1 MTSQAKLPFITL
13 KMKPNEY
20 HQLMP
25 TLLDYAKT
33 KGLYDYVVGNETVKT
48 QDALNMQNQS
58 KISIYCTVLE
68 AQMTEQ
74 ETAHAAMVLKRLN
87 SNPLYAYHYKQ
98 PIHAVDPLRPT
109 QLEIDRSRYTV
120 LYNRESYEEYL
131 DITSETIKPLG
142 SAARAIQCKSI
153 RPSMSFIGYGGII
166 DQETTDA
173 SNVVRIRKHDYDD
186 IANEESRITPTIY
199 RYNPATDITDH
210 DVYAK
215 LTPANRSLAVD
226 KYTKSNKTFEVERL
240 RVLTLNAS
248 LLTFFKDC
256 IEGVSNSSAAQHLK
270 SEDWGKVLPEV
281 TKAYGAISSPPAADA
296 LQASLTSISM
306 SVDENVYKFMDRFQ
320 SLLANIHI
328 TFEAIEEV
336 PPAERLSFTQ
346 VYQSCLYTAAKWNIT
361 HPNNPA
367 FTHHLTVLLRLL
379 SAITDTRLHK
389 VVYDFNTKYTSNKE
403 RTVER
408 LVAVMHIGKA
418 ALPLN
423 EQSGHQVSTVTTS
436 DKTNG
441 TSGVQKFCTFHSF
454 GGNASSHSTA
464 DCKTINKGLT
474 KNDPTSS
481 QWQVMKD
488 TGEHYAARQKSSNA
502 SGNKRPNNS
511 NDKPSK
517 KSNKGGAF
525 CTNCVQLN
533 AGGESIP
540 DYVMRNHKAA
550 TCTITKRGSS
560 GSNSSKAANKAS
572 QPVPGM
578 PLTAEQLTQVALIL
592 QTVQQVSA
600 GTAAATSIKKSKK
613 ASFKDE
619 MSDSSSL

>member
-33 KGLYDYVVGNETVKT
+33 KGLYDYVVGNETVKS
-48 QDALNMQNQS
+48 QEILNTQNQS
-58 KISIYCTVLE
+58 KISIYCTILE
-68 AQMTEQ
+68 AQMIEQ

-87 SNPLYAYHYKQ
+87 SNPLYAYHYTQ

-109 QLEIDRSRYTV
+109 QLEVDRSRYTV

-131 DITSETIKPLG
+131 DITGETIKSPG

-186 IANEESRITPTIY
+186 IANQESRMTPSIQ
-199 RYNPATDITDH
+199 RYHPDTDLTDQ
-210 DVYAK
+210 DVYTK
-215 LTPANRSLAVD
+215 LTPANRSLAID

-248 LLTFFKDC
+248 LLTFFKEC

-296 LQASLTSISM
+296 LQASLTSIAM
-306 SVDENVYKFMDRFQ
+306 SVDETVYTFMDRFQ

-336 PPAERLSFTQ
+336 PQAERLSFTQ
-346 VYQSCLYTAAKWNIT
+346 VYQSCLYTAAKWKT
-361 HPNNPA
+361 AHPNNPA

-389 VVYDFNTKYTSNKE
+389 VVYDFNTKYTSNQE

-408 LVAVMHIGKA
+408 LVAAMLIGEA

-423 EQSGHQVSTVTTS
+423 EQFNHQVSTVTTS

-454 GGNASSHSTA
+454 GGNASTHSTA

-517 KSNKGGAF
+517 KSNNGGAL
-525 CTNCVQLN
+525 CTNCVKLN
-533 AGGESIP
+533 AGGENIP
-540 DYVMRNHKAA
+540 EYVMRNHTAA
-550 TCTITKRGSS
+550 NCRIQKKGSS
-560 GSNSSKAANKAS
+560 GSNSSKAASKAS
-572 QPVPGM
+572 QPSSTM

-600 GTAAATSIKKSKK
+600 AGSTKKSKK
-613 ASFKDE
+613 TSFKDE
-619 MSDSSSL
+619 VSDSSSL

>member
-1 MTSQAKLPFITL
+1 
-13 KMKPNEY
+13 
-20 HQLMP
+20 
-25 TLLDYAKT
+25 
-33 KGLYDYVVGNETVKT
+33 
-48 QDALNMQNQS
+48 MQNQS
-58 KISIYCTVLE
+58 KISIYCTILE

-74 ETAHAAMVLKRLN
+74 EAAHAAMVLKRLIIMVG
-87 SNPLYAYHYKQ
+87 SSRRTVIHCTPTIISSLSMQSILYDLLNWKL
-98 PIHAVDPLRPT
+98 IVHATPCCT
-109 QLEIDRSRYTV
+109 TKKATKNTWTSQAKRSRHLV
-120 LYNRESYEEYL
+120 QQPEPSNAS
-131 DITSETIKPLG
+131 
-142 SAARAIQCKSI
+142 
-153 RPSMSFIGYGGII
+153 PSMSFIGYGGII
-166 DQETTDA
+166 DQETDDA
-173 SNVVRIRKHDYDD
+173 ANVVRIRKHDCDD
-186 IANEESRITPTIY
+186 IANQESRITPSIQ
-199 RYNPATDITDH
+199 RYHPDTDLTDH
-210 DVYAK
+210 DVYTK

-226 KYTKSNKTFEVERL
+226 KYTKSNKTFEIERL

-248 LLTFFKDC
+248 LLTFFKEC
-256 IEGVSNSSAAQHLK
+256 IEGVSNSSAAQYIK

-281 TKAYGAISSPPAADA
+281 TKAYGAISSPPAAES
-296 LQASLTSISM
+296 LQASLTLMTM
-306 SVDENVYKFMDRFQ
+306 SVDENVYTFMDRFQ

-328 TFEAIEEV
+328 TFEAIEEI
-336 PPAERLSFTQ
+336 PQAERLSFAQ
-346 VYQSCLYTAAKWNIT
+346 VYQSCLYTRAKWNIA

-367 FTHHLTVLLRLL
+367 FTNHLSVLLRLL

-389 VVYDFNTKYTSNKE
+389 VVYDFNTKYITPAE

-408 LVAVMHIGKA
+408 LVAVMHIGEA

-423 EQSGHQVSTVTTS
+423 EQFSHQVSNVATS
-436 DKTNG
+436 NKTNG

-454 GGNASSHSTA
+454 GGNASTHSTA

-502 SGNKRPNNS
+502 SRNKRPNNS

-517 KSNKGGAF
+517 KSNNGGAL
-525 CTNCVQLN
+525 CTNCVKLN

-550 TCTITKRGSS
+550 NCRITKKGSS
-560 GSNSSKAANKAS
+560 GSNSSKAANKAP

-592 QTVQQVSA
+592 QTVQQVSVV
-600 GTAAATSIKKSKK
+600 TAAATSTKKSEKTF
-613 ASFKDE
+613 FKDKV
-619 MSDSSSL
+619 SDPDH

>member
-33 KGLYDYVVGNETVKT
+33 NGLYDYVVGNETVKS
-48 QDALNMQNQS
+48 QDILNMQNQS

-74 ETAHAAMVLKRLN
+74 EAAHAVMVLKRLN

-98 PIHAVDPLRPT
+98 PINAVDPLRPT
-109 QLEIDRSRYTV
+109 QLEVDRSRYIV

-131 DITSETIKPLG
+131 DITGETIKSPG

-186 IANEESRITPTIY
+186 IANQESRMTPSIQ
-199 RYNPATDITDH
+199 RYHPDTDLTDQ
-210 DVYAK
+210 DVYTK
-215 LTPANRSLAVD
+215 LTPANRSLAID

-248 LLTFFKDC
+248 LLTFFKEC
-256 IEGVSNSSAAQHLK
+256 IEGVSNSSAAQYLK
-270 SEDWGKVLPEV
+270 SEDWSKVLPEV

-296 LQASLTSISM
+296 LQASLTSIAM
-306 SVDENVYKFMDRFQ
+306 SVDETVYTFMDRFQ

-336 PPAERLSFTQ
+336 PQAERLSFTQ
-346 VYQSCLYTAAKWNIT
+346 VYQSCLYTAAKWKT
-361 HPNNPA
+361 AHPNNPT

-389 VVYDFNTKYTSNKE
+389 VVYDFNTKYTSNQE

-408 LVAVMHIGKA
+408 LVAAMLIGEA

-423 EQSGHQVSTVTTS
+423 EQFSHQVSNVATS
-436 DKTNG
+436 NKTNG

-454 GGNASSHSTA
+454 GGNASTHSTA

-517 KSNKGGAF
+517 KSNNGGAL
-525 CTNCVQLN
+525 CTNCVKLN
-533 AGGESIP
+533 AGGENIP
-540 DYVMRNHKAA
+540 EYVMRNHTAA
-550 TCTITKRGSS
+550 NCRIQKKGSS
-560 GSNSSKAANKAS
+560 GSNSSKAASKAS
-572 QPVPGM
+572 QPSSTM

-600 GTAAATSIKKSKK
+600 AGSTKKSKK
-613 ASFKDE
+613 TSFKDE
-619 MSDSSSL
+619 VSDSSSL

>member
-1 MTSQAKLPFITL
+1 
-13 KMKPNEY
+13 
-20 HQLMP
+20 
-25 TLLDYAKT
+25 
-33 KGLYDYVVGNETVKT
+33 
-48 QDALNMQNQS
+48 
-58 KISIYCTVLE
+58 
-68 AQMTEQ
+68 
-74 ETAHAAMVLKRLN
+74 MVLKRLN

-109 QLEIDRSRYTV
+109 QLEVDRSRYTV

-131 DITSETIKPLG
+131 DITGETIKSPG

-186 IANEESRITPTIY
+186 IANQESRMTPSIQ
-199 RYNPATDITDH
+199 RYHPDTDLTDQ
-210 DVYAK
+210 DVHTK
-215 LTPANRSLAVD
+215 LTPANRSLAID

-248 LLTFFKDC
+248 LLTFFKEC

-296 LQASLTSISM
+296 LQASLTSIAM
-306 SVDENVYKFMDRFQ
+306 SVDETVYTFMDRFQ

-336 PPAERLSFTQ
+336 PQAERLSFTQ
-346 VYQSCLYTAAKWNIT
+346 VYQSCLYTAAKWKT
-361 HPNNPA
+361 AHPNNPA

-389 VVYDFNTKYTSNKE
+389 VVYDFNTKYTSNQE

-408 LVAVMHIGKA
+408 LVAAMLIGEA

-423 EQSGHQVSTVTTS
+423 EQFSHQVSNVATS
-436 DKTNG
+436 NKTNG

-454 GGNASSHSTA
+454 GGNASTHSTA

-517 KSNKGGAF
+517 KSNNGGAF
-525 CTNCVQLN
+525 CTNCVKLN

-540 DYVMRNHKAA
+540 EYVMRNHTAA
-550 TCTITKRGSS
+550 NCRIQKKGSS
-560 GSNSSKAANKAS
+560 GSNSSKAASKAS
-572 QPVPGM
+572 QPSSTM

-592 QTVQQVSA
+592 HTVQQVSA
-600 GTAAATSIKKSKK
+600 VGSTKKIKKT
-613 ASFKDE
+613 SFKDE
-619 MSDSSSL
+619 VSDSSSL